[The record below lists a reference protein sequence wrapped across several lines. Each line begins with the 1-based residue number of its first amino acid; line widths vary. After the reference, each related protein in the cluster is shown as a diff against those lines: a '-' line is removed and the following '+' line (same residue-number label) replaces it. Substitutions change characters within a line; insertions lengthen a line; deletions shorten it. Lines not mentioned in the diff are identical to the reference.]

1 MWPRSLRGRLL
12 VLMVVATALP
22 IVAAGYFMMV
32 SAEQALVAEKQQ
44 KLFGAARLLDRHLS
58 GTYDDIL
65 RRCGAEGADRVTKIA
80 VLSRELV
87 GYTDQVAAVYPGI
100 GVGYY
105 SRDLDAII
113 TYGPSSVYADKV
125 GLPIGPTHEGRLV
138 MGTGLPRVQEGDL
151 VRGAIMNAMHP
162 IIRDNQTIGYIWANE
177 FTADIQVQIG
187 AMTRQ
192 VYLTIIVSLILGLAA
207 IVYLA
212 SRLARDIGLIK
223 GGLMLL
229 KRDLSHQLPL
239 LGGEM
244 GEISAAINDMAH
256 SLAASR
262 QLEDQVQRAE
272 RLALAGELAAG
283 MAHEIRNPM
292 MAVKGFAELLK
303 EEITPAEQGEYADI
317 IVRETVRINRLIE
330 ELLTFARP
338 TAATIRQTDV
348 NSVVADSLL
357 LLEPKA
363 AHSRIEV
370 SRDFASGLPPVMVDS
385 ERLKQVLINILINAG
400 QAVGCDG
407 HIGIRTRYE
416 AADDTVRV
424 SVADTG
430 VGIAPDNIGKLFDPF
445 FSTKDAGTGLGLSVV
460 ERLMTSWGGKILVE
474 STLGRGSTFTLV
486 LPAAK
491 GDGDGSQRP
500 GTGSR

>member
-1 MWPRSLRGRLL
+1 
-12 VLMVVATALP
+12 
-22 IVAAGYFMMV
+22 
-32 SAEQALVAEKQQ
+32 
-44 KLFGAARLLDRHLS
+44 
-58 GTYDDIL
+58 
-65 RRCGAEGADRVTKIA
+65 
-80 VLSRELV
+80 
-87 GYTDQVAAVYPGI
+87 
-100 GVGYY
+100 
-105 SRDLDAII
+105 
-113 TYGPSSVYADKV
+113 
-125 GLPIGPTHEGRLV
+125 
-138 MGTGLPRVQEGDL
+138 
-151 VRGAIMNAMHP
+151 
-162 IIRDNQTIGYIWANE
+162 
-177 FTADIQVQIG
+177 
-187 AMTRQ
+187 
-192 VYLTIIVSLILGLAA
+192 
-207 IVYLA
+207 
-212 SRLARDIGLIK
+212 
-223 GGLMLL
+223 
-229 KRDLSHQLPL
+229 
-239 LGGEM
+239 
-244 GEISAAINDMAH
+244 
-256 SLAASR
+256 
-262 QLEDQVQRAE
+262 
-272 RLALAGELAAG
+272 
-283 MAHEIRNPM
+283 M